1 MATEYHHT
9 ERFPGQLEAIA
20 LFCAL
25 LIPHFCYFFRIFA
38 TIEVALPPHNYCFL
52 PIIMKIAVYCSSRAN
67 LAPEF
72 ESVAVAA
79 GKWIGTNRYE
89 LVYGGVNA
97 GLMHTVA
104 QAAHDA
110 GAIITGIVPKRFAY
124 RADNIVDHL
133 VKCRDLNDRKELMI
147 DCADAF
153 IVLPGGLGTI
163 DEWLSTLSILVV
175 NNDSRRKIVVA
186 NIDGIF
192 NSQISQINELANSPF
207 ARSEMLDM
215 SIIADSEQ
223 EMINRLNEIQ
233 KFFVTN
239 INSTDIL

>member
-1 MATEYHHT
+1 
-9 ERFPGQLEAIA
+9 
-20 LFCAL
+20 
-25 LIPHFCYFFRIFA
+25 
-38 TIEVALPPHNYCFL
+38 
-52 PIIMKIAVYCSSRAN
+52 
-67 LAPEF
+67 
-72 ESVAVAA
+72 
-79 GKWIGTNRYE
+79 
-89 LVYGGVNA
+89 
-97 GLMHTVA
+97 
-104 QAAHDA
+104 
-110 GAIITGIVPKRFAY
+110 
-124 RADNIVDHL
+124 
-133 VKCRDLNDRKELMI
+133 MI

>member
-1 MATEYHHT
+1 
-9 ERFPGQLEAIA
+9 
-20 LFCAL
+20 
-25 LIPHFCYFFRIFA
+25 
-38 TIEVALPPHNYCFL
+38 
-52 PIIMKIAVYCSSRAN
+52 
-67 LAPEF
+67 
-72 ESVAVAA
+72 
-79 GKWIGTNRYE
+79 
-89 LVYGGVNA
+89 
-97 GLMHTVA
+97 
-104 QAAHDA
+104 
-110 GAIITGIVPKRFAY
+110 
-124 RADNIVDHL
+124 
-133 VKCRDLNDRKELMI
+133 MI

-207 ARSEMLDM
+207 ARSEMPDM

-233 KFFVTN
+233 TFFVTN